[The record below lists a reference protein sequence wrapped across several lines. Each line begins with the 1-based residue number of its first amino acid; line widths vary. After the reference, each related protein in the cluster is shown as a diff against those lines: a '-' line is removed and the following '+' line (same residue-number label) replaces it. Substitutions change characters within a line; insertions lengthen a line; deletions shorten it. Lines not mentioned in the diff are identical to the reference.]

1 MLIFKTF
8 TVNFRINLY
17 IFVLLLFYMETEKKC
32 LCSNF
37 DYSNENKKK
46 CIWFHQYVQR
56 KNDKYLSCEKKL
68 SKKKYVNKDA

>member
-37 DYSNENKKK
+37 DYSNENKKNVFGFINMFREK
-46 CIWFHQYVQR
+46 MINICLVK
-56 KNDKYLSCEKKL
+56 KNEQ
-68 SKKKYVNKDA
+68 KKYVNKDA

>member
-8 TVNFRINLY
+8 TINFRINLY

-37 DYSNENKKK
+37 DFSNENKKMYMFREK
-46 CIWFHQYVQR
+46 MINICLVK
-56 KNDKYLSCEKKL
+56 KNEQ
-68 SKKKYVNKDA
+68 KKYVNKDA